1 MRCTNLR
8 LTPIRIFSYEKSLRL
23 SNDERA
29 GRTTGDIVN
38 YMSTDAQRIADIT
51 QYGTILW
58 SGIFQMTLAFV
69 SLYQLL
75 GWQVRK
81 HSSACLSLLTLAFCP
96 STDAY
101 RRRRDGPV
109 FPD

>member
-1 MRCTNLR
+1 M
-8 LTPIRIFSYEKSLRL
+8 FSYSYEKSLRL

-38 YMSTDAQRIADIT
+38 YMSTDAKRIADIT

-75 GWQVRK
+75 GWQVSCSRSHPPYEVVLK
-81 HSSACLSLLTLAFCP
+81 
-96 STDAY
+96 
-101 RRRRDGPV
+101 
-109 FPD
+109 

>member
-1 MRCTNLR
+1 
-8 LTPIRIFSYEKSLRL
+8 
-23 SNDERA
+23 
-29 GRTTGDIVN
+29 
-38 YMSTDAQRIADIT
+38 MSTDAQRIADIT

-81 HSSACLSLLTLAFCP
+81 HSSACPSLLTLTFRS

-101 RRRRDGPV
+101 RRRRDGLV
-109 FPD
+109 FPDQRSYRKTADTHAEEANEKQGLQDSLNERDSQ